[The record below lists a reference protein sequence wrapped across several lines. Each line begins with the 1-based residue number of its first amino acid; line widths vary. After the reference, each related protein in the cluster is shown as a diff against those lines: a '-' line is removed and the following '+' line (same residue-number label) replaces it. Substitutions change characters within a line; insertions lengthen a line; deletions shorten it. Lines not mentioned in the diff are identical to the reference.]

1 VWGVE
6 EDLGVEV
13 RAMAEMAVAVV
24 VAAAVAAVA
33 LVLSVPEAD

>member
-13 RAMAEMAVAVV
+13 RAMAEREVAVV
-24 VAAAVAAVA
+24 VAAVA